1 MVHKLEKFKVIVVGD
16 QSVGKTHI
24 ISQYVL
30 GQVPLDP
37 KTTLGIDFQ
46 TKAFK
51 DERTGEEGNFLIF
64 DTAGEEKFHAITGMH
79 FKKAKGCF
87 IVYDVT
93 NRESFDNV
101 RKWMKQA
108 RELTDQDCQIIII
121 GNKCDADRYRNN
133 PEQQRVVSKDGRFKR
148 EVTFEEGLELSR
160 REGLNFFEVSAIDNF
175 NVSEAFAAMA
185 SLIMQVHLAK
195 NPDRAS
201 PGRKFKRDVPI
212 YSQP

>member
-1 MVHKLEKFKVIVVGD
+1 M
-16 QSVGKTHI
+16 GKTHI

-108 RELTDQDCQIIII
+108 RELTD
-121 GNKCDADRYRNN
+121 
-133 PEQQRVVSKDGRFKR
+133 
-148 EVTFEEGLELSR
+148 
-160 REGLNFFEVSAIDNF
+160 
-175 NVSEAFAAMA
+175 
-185 SLIMQVHLAK
+185 
-195 NPDRAS
+195 
-201 PGRKFKRDVPI
+201 
-212 YSQP
+212 